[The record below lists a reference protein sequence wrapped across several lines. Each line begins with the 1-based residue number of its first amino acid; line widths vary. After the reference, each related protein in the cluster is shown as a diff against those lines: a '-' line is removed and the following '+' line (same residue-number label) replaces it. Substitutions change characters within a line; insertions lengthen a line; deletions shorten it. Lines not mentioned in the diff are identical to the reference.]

1 LYTEPRTGQIIE
13 IRIIDPTE
21 VPFDDYVKKLEDD
34 GYKIIKI
41 DIGTDIKEKTLMK
54 LEIEKQ

>member
-1 LYTEPRTGQIIE
+1 ME

-34 GYKIIKI
+34 GYKITKI
-41 DIGTDIKEKTLMK
+41 DIGTDIKGKTLMK

>member
-1 LYTEPRTGQIIE
+1 ME

-21 VPFDDYVKKLEDD
+21 VPFDDYVKKLADD
-34 GYKIIKI
+34 WFKITKI
-41 DIGTDIKEKTLMK
+41 DIGTDMKEKTLMK